1 MGERGAQICARGLLL
16 GLGEVA
22 LDFFGGF
29 SALFFLLFFSFFSVS
44 PLAARS
50 QQIGHRSG

>member
-22 LDFFGGF
+22 LDFFFGF
-29 SALFFLLFFSFFSVS
+29 SALFFLLFFSFFSVF